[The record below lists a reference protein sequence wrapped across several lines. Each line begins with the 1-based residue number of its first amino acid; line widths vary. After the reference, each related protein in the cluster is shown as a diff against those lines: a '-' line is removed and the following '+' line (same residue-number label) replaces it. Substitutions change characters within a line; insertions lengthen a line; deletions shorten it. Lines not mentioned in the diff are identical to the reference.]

1 MAAAA
6 GYIYLNDPI
15 NSQVEI
21 GRFDI
26 FYSIKETGGA
36 DINFFMTRKSQR
48 RNVKEE
54 IIQNIYVIWASKT
67 ITTIATT
74 TTTISLKLNDGSASI
89 DLGKGLYDANSD
101 TLLI

>member
-67 ITTIATT
+67 FKAD